1 MWQKGAQHREQD
13 NWPERHFKSSLT
25 PYQRETAA
33 FALLVGTRVG
43 SPQFMYGDCMPKVGE
58 SGSQEVMGFHVSLVT
73 FLLYDLEINFLSI
86 GFPPFHA
93 QGQHSLLQD
102 GSEIG

>member
-1 MWQKGAQHREQD
+1 
-13 NWPERHFKSSLT
+13 
-25 PYQRETAA
+25 
-33 FALLVGTRVG
+33 
-43 SPQFMYGDCMPKVGE
+43 MPKVGE